1 VSRRGLLLTLAC
13 LFVVLG
19 SARRADA
26 CSCAGTGAPCAA
38 FGSAS
43 AVFVGTVTDARER
56 KFEAKNKDDIDW
68 TPVVFKFS
76 VSQAFSGVE
85 GAEAEVA
92 TGRGGGDCGYGFR
105 KGETYLV
112 YAFTGRDGKTLA
124 TGICMRTRP
133 VSEAS
138 EDLEFLRGLAARPS
152 GVSLSIQVARRLEGV
167 KSGDSKPLGGL
178 ADARLVVEGE
188 GDSREVKTDAGG
200 RATLS
205 GLKPG
210 AYKVR
215 LLLPEEL
222 TTYKEEQEV
231 RVADRG
237 CASVYYGVSD
247 NGRIEG
253 KVTDAE
259 GRPVSGVTVTLVEAD
274 DPEPEKHYARY
285 ERTNDE
291 GRYAFKGVPPGRYLL
306 AVNLSQ
312 YPQPDDPTNAYP
324 RTYYPG
330 VARPADAEAVRLGA
344 GEGVKGR
351 DFTLQPRRAESVV
364 EGVVVW
370 DDGSPVAK
378 AFVSFRDVT
387 YHDPGID
394 NGAPQ
399 ADEHGRFTLKGYQG
413 QVLLISVRGD
423 RPYVGDFTRDGPME
437 RSEPVRVTLNA
448 PVEPLRIVI
457 TKLR

>member
-1 VSRRGLLLTLAC
+1 MLLTLAC
-13 LFVVLG
+13 LFVVLA
-19 SARRADA
+19 SAGRADA
-26 CSCAGTGAPCAA
+26 CSCMGPGAPCAA

-43 AVFVGTVTDARER
+43 AVFVGTVTGARER
-56 KFEAKNKDDIDW
+56 KSEGKKGEIDW

-85 GAEAEVA
+85 GTEVEVA
-92 TGRGGGDCGYGFR
+92 TGRGFGDCGYPFR
-105 KGETYLV
+105 RGETYLV
-112 YAFTGRDGKTLA
+112 YAFTASDGKTLA
-124 TGICMRTRP
+124 TGICLRTRLI
-133 VSEAS
+133 ADAA
-138 EDLEFLRGLAARPS
+138 EDLEFLRGVATRPS
-152 GVSLSIQVARRLEGV
+152 GVSLSIQVERHLEGV
-167 KSGDSKPLGGL
+167 KSGNSTPLGGL

-188 GDSREVKTDAGG
+188 GDRREVKTDAEG
-200 RATLS
+200 RASLA

-210 AYKVR
+210 SYKVR

-222 TTYKEEQEV
+222 TTYKEEEEIK
-231 RVADRG
+231 VADRG

-259 GRPVSGVTVTLVEAD
+259 GRAVSGVNVTLVEAD
-274 DPEPEKHYARY
+274 DAEPEKHFARY
-285 ERTNDE
+285 ELTNEE
-291 GRYAFKGVPPGRYLL
+291 GVYAFKDVPPGRYLL

-330 VARPADAEAVRLGA
+330 VARASDAEAVKLGA
-344 GEGVKGR
+344 GERVQGR

-387 YHDPGID
+387 YHDPVMD
-394 NGAPQ
+394 NGAPRT
-399 ADEHGRFTLKGYQG
+399 DERGRFTLKGFQG
-413 QVLLISVRGD
+413 QTFLISVRSDRQFNGD
-423 RPYVGDFTRDGPME
+423 LRRDGPME
-437 RSEPVRVTLNA
+437 RSEPVRVTLNSPTE
-448 PVEPLRIVI
+448 PVRIVI

>member
-1 VSRRGLLLTLAC
+1 MGRRSLLLTLAC
-13 LFVVLG
+13 LFVVLV
-19 SARRADA
+19 SAGRADA
-26 CSCAGTGAPCAA
+26 CSCAGSGTPCAA

-43 AVFVGTVTDARER
+43 AVFVGTVTDARQR
-56 KFEAKNKDDIDW
+56 KFEPKEKDEIDW

-76 VSQAFSGVE
+76 VSQTFSGVG
-85 GAEAEVA
+85 GAEVEVA

-105 KGETYLV
+105 RGETYLV
-112 YAFTGRDGKTLA
+112 YAFTAQDGKTLA

-133 VSEAS
+133 ISEAT
-138 EDLEFLRGLAARPS
+138 EDLEFLRGLATRPS

-178 ADARLVVEGE
+178 ADARLVIEGE
-188 GDSREVKTDAGG
+188 GEKREVKTDAEG
-200 RATLS
+200 RVTPT

-237 CASVYYGVSD
+237 CASVFYSVSD

-253 KVTDAE
+253 KVTDVE
-259 GRPVSGVTVTLVEAD
+259 GRSVSGVTVTLVEAD

-285 ERTNDE
+285 ERTNEE
-291 GRYAFKGVPPGRYLL
+291 GLYAFKAVPPGRYLV

-330 VARPADAEAVRLGA
+330 VARAADAEAVKLGA
-344 GEGVKGR
+344 GEGLKGR

-378 AFVSFRDVT
+378 AYVSFRDVT
-387 YHDPGID
+387 YHDPGMD

-413 QVLLISVRGD
+413 QTFLINARS
-423 RPYVGDFTRDGPME
+423 DGTAE
-437 RSEPVRVTLNA
+437 RSESVRVTLNA

>member
-1 VSRRGLLLTLAC
+1 MSRRSLFLTLAC
-13 LFVVLG
+13 LFVVLA
-19 SARRADA
+19 SAGRADA
-26 CSCAGTGAPCAA
+26 CSCAGAGTPCGAL
-38 FGSAS
+38 GSAS
-43 AVFVGTVTDARER
+43 AVFVGTVTGARER
-56 KFEAKNKDDIDW
+56 KFEGKKDDIDW
-68 TPVVFKFS
+68 TPIAFKFS

-85 GAEAEVA
+85 GAEVEVA

-112 YAFTGRDGKTLA
+112 YAYKSSDGKTLL
-124 TGICMRTRP
+124 TGICTRTRP
-133 VSEAS
+133 VADAA
-138 EDLEFLRGLAARPS
+138 EDLEFLRGLATRPS
-152 GVSLSIQVARRLEGV
+152 GVSLSVQVARVRQGV
-167 KSGDSKPLGGL
+167 KEGSSKPLGGL

-188 GDSREVKTDAGG
+188 GDRREVKTDAEG
-200 RATLS
+200 RVTLS

-210 AYKVR
+210 SYKVR

-222 TTYKEEQEV
+222 TTYKEEQEI

-237 CASVYYGVSD
+237 CALVYYSVSD

-253 KVTDAE
+253 KVTDVE
-259 GRPVSGVTVTLVEAD
+259 GRAVEGVTVTLVEAD
-274 DPEPEKHYARY
+274 DPEPEKHYAMY
-285 ERTNDE
+285 ERTNGE
-291 GRYAFKGVPPGRYLL
+291 GLYAFKSVPPGRYLL

-330 VARPADAEAVRLGA
+330 VTRAADAEAVKLGE

-351 DFTLQPRRAESVV
+351 DFILQPRRAESVV

-378 AFVSFRDVT
+378 AYVSFRDVT
-387 YHDPGID
+387 YHDPGMD

-399 ADEHGRFTLKGYQG
+399 TDERGRFTLKGYQG
-413 QVLLISVRGD
+413 QVFLITARSD
-423 RPYVGDFTRDGPME
+423 RQFAGDFNRDGPME
-437 RSEPVRVTLNA
+437 RSEPLRVTLNA
-448 PVEPLRIVI
+448 PNEPVRIVI